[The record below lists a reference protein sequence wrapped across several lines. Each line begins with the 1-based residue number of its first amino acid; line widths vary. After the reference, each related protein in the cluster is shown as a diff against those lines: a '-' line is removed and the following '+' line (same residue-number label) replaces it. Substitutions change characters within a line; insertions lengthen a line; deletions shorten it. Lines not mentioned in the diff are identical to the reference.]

1 MGKIFGTDGVRGL
14 ANAQLDGMLAFKLGQ
29 AGAYVLTREKYRP
42 KILIGRDTRLSGDML
57 EAAIVAGICSVGA
70 EAVVAGV
77 VPTPA
82 VAYLT
87 RHYGADAGVVISA
100 SHNSME
106 YNGIKFFDYRGYK
119 LPDEMEERIESII
132 FENTEAL
139 PLPVGI
145 EIGRRVRA
153 RDVTRDYIDFLAAT
167 VNGSKLDGIKAVVD
181 CANGAAFEVAPKVLS
196 KLGVQVIPIHDDPD
210 GININLHCGSTHP
223 ERLMSHVLE
232 TGADIGLAFDGD
244 ADRLILVDEHGK
256 LVDGDLIMAIC
267 GISMHSRGILSRSTV
282 VATVMS
288 NLGLD
293 IALKKAGCNIVKTK
307 VGDRYVLEEML
318 NQGYNFGGEQ
328 SGHLIFLD
336 HNTTGDGILT
346 ALQIM
351 SIMKGSDKS
360 LSKLSSVMTKLPQ
373 VLANAKVNDDKK
385 AALSDD
391 PVIQQEIKNIE
402 LKFMGNGRV
411 LIRES
416 GTEPLIRVM
425 IEGPDQTTVER
436 YAYQLARLIEQRLG

>member
-153 RDVTRDYIDFLAAT
+153 RDVTRDYIDFLVST
-167 VNGSKLDGIKAVVD
+167 VNGSKLDGLKAVVD

-232 TGADIGLAFDGD
+232 TGSDIGLAFDGD

>member
-1 MGKIFGTDGVRGL
+1 MGKLFGTDGVRGL

-29 AGAYVLTREKYRP
+29 AGAYVLTREKHRP

-70 EAVVAGV
+70 EAVVGGV
-77 VPTPA
+77 APTPA

-106 YNGIKFFDYRGYK
+106 YNGIKFFDDKGYK
-119 LPDEMEERIESII
+119 LPDELEERIESII
-132 FENTEAL
+132 FDNTEAL
-139 PLPVGI
+139 PVPVGI

-153 RDVTRDYIDFLAAT
+153 RDVTRDYIDFLAST
-167 VNGSKLDGIKAVVD
+167 VNGSSLCGVKAVVD
-181 CANGAAFEVAPKVLS
+181 CANGAAYEVAPKILS

-210 GININLHCGSTHP
+210 GININQHCGSTHP
-223 ERLMSHVLE
+223 ERLRSLVLE
-232 TGADIGLAFDGD
+232 TGSDIGLAFDGD
-244 ADRLILVDEHGK
+244 ADRLILVDEHGQM
-256 LVDGDLIMAIC
+256 VDGDQIMAIC
-267 GISMHSRGILSRSTV
+267 GISMYSHGALHKNTV
-282 VATVMS
+282 VTTVMS

-293 IALKKAGCNIVKTK
+293 LALKKAGCNIVKTK

-318 NQGYNFGGEQ
+318 AQGYNFGGEQ

-346 ALQIM
+346 ALQVM
-351 SIMKGSDKS
+351 SIMKGSNKS

-402 LKFMGNGRV
+402 SKFMENGRV
-411 LIRES
+411 LIRAS

-425 IEGPDQTTVER
+425 IEGPDQTTLER
-436 YAYQLARLIEQRLG
+436 YAYHLARLIEQRLG

>member
-1 MGKIFGTDGVRGL
+1 MGKLFGTDGVRGL

-29 AGAYVLTREKYRP
+29 AGAYVLTREKHRP

-77 VPTPA
+77 LPTPA

-119 LPDEMEERIESII
+119 LPDELEERIENII
-132 FENTEAL
+132 FDNTEAL
-139 PLPVGI
+139 PVPVGI

-153 RDVTRDYIDFLAAT
+153 RDVTRDYIDFLASA
-167 VNGSKLDGIKAVVD
+167 VNGSSLCGVKAVVD
-181 CANGAAFEVAPKVLS
+181 CANGAAYEVAPKVLS

-210 GININLHCGSTHP
+210 GININQHCGSTHP

-256 LVDGDLIMAIC
+256 LVDGDQIMAIC
-267 GISMHSRGILSRSTV
+267 GISMHSRGVLHKNTV
-282 VATVMS
+282 VTTVMS

-293 IALKKAGCNIVKTK
+293 LALKKEGCNIVKTK

-318 NQGYNFGGEQ
+318 AQGYNFGGEQ

-351 SIMKGSDKS
+351 SIMKGSNKS
-360 LSKLSSVMTKLPQ
+360 LSTLSSVMAKLPQ

-402 LKFMGNGRV
+402 SKFMENGRV
-411 LIRES
+411 LIRAS

>member
-1 MGKIFGTDGVRGL
+1 MSKLFGTDGVRGL
-14 ANAQLDGMLAFKLGQ
+14 VNVQLDGMLAFKLGQ
-29 AGAYVLTREKYRP
+29 AGAYVLTREKHRP

-106 YNGIKFFDYRGYK
+106 YNGIKFFDDKGYK
-119 LPDEMEERIESII
+119 LPDALEERIENII
-132 FENTEAL
+132 FDNAEPL

-153 RDVTRDYIDFLAAT
+153 KDVTRDYLDFLAST
-167 VNGSKLDGIKAVVD
+167 VNGSSLSGIKAVVD
-181 CANGAAFEVAPKVLS
+181 CANGAAYEVAPRVLS
-196 KLGVQVIPIHDDPD
+196 KLGVQLIPIHDDPD
-210 GININLHCGSTHP
+210 GININQHCGSTHP
-223 ERLMSHVLE
+223 DRLMSHVLE
-232 TGADIGLAFDGD
+232 TGSDIGLAFDGD
-244 ADRLILVDEHGK
+244 ADRLILVDEHGQI
-256 LVDGDLIMAIC
+256 VDGDHIMAIC
-267 GISMHSRGILSRSTV
+267 GIGMKTRGTLNKDTV

-293 IALKKAGCNIVKTK
+293 LALKKAGCKIVKTK

-318 NQGYNFGGEQ
+318 AQGYNFGGEQ

-336 HNTTGDGILT
+336 YNTTGDGILT
-346 ALQIM
+346 ALQVM

-360 LSKLSSVMTKLPQ
+360 LSKLTSVMTKFPQ
-373 VLANAKVNDDKK
+373 VLANARVNDDKK

-391 PVIQQEIKNIE
+391 TVIQQEIKNIE
-402 LKFMGNGRV
+402 SKFMENGRV
-411 LIRES
+411 IIRAS

-425 IEGPDQTTVER
+425 IEGQDQPMIER

>member
-1 MGKIFGTDGVRGL
+1 MGKLFGTDGVRGL

-232 TGADIGLAFDGD
+232 TGSDIGLAFDGD

-391 PVIQQEIKNIE
+391 PVIHQEIKNIE

>member
-1 MGKIFGTDGVRGL
+1 MGKLFGTDGVRGL

-29 AGAYVLTREKYRP
+29 AGAYVLTREKHRP

-77 VPTPA
+77 LPTPA

-119 LPDEMEERIESII
+119 LPDELEERIENII
-132 FENTEAL
+132 FDNTEAL
-139 PLPVGI
+139 PVPVGI

-153 RDVTRDYIDFLAAT
+153 RDVTRDYIDFLAST
-167 VNGSKLDGIKAVVD
+167 VNGSSLCGIRAVVD
-181 CANGAAFEVAPKVLS
+181 CANGAAYEVAPKVLS

-210 GININLHCGSTHP
+210 GININQHCGSTHP
-223 ERLMSHVLE
+223 ERLMSYVLE
-232 TGADIGLAFDGD
+232 TGSDIGLAFDGD

-256 LVDGDLIMAIC
+256 LVDGDQIMAIC
-267 GISMHSRGILSRSTV
+267 GISMHLRGVLHKNTV
-282 VATVMS
+282 VTTVMS

-293 IALKKAGCNIVKTK
+293 LALKKEGCNIVKTK

-318 NQGYNFGGEQ
+318 AQGYNFGGEQ
-328 SGHLIFLD
+328 SGHLIFLE

-351 SIMKGSDKS
+351 SIMKGSNKS

-402 LKFMGNGRV
+402 SKFMENGRV
-411 LIRES
+411 LIRAS

>member
-1 MGKIFGTDGVRGL
+1 MGKLFGTDGVRGL

-391 PVIQQEIKNIE
+391 PVIHQEIKNIE